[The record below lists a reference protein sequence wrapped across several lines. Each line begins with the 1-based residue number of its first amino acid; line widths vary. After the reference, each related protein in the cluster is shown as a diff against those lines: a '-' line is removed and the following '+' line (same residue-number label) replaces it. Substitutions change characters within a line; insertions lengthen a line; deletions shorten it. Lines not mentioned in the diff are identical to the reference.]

1 MARGEGKSMDSRT
14 GCCAH
19 SEAVLLE
26 VTTLALL
33 VVAILLLLVEAI
45 LLAVGAR

>member
-1 MARGEGKSMDSRT
+1 MARGEGIKSMDSRT

-33 VVAILLLLVEAI
+33 VVAILLLLVAI